1 MADAGVHEPPKSA
14 SRGLIVWAIDLWPYV
29 HGKSIV
35 QGIHL
40 AEMEASD
47 MLDVLHYYFEED
59 TTYITQEHAL
69 YTDTRR
75 KSLYRLFYET
85 EYKYGSVSEGSTKS
99 YTTDSGEEFTSK
111 SYVPPTEFNPESGKP
126 FGEILDAP
134 LG

>member
-1 MADAGVHEPPKSA
+1 MVDAGVHEPPKSA

-69 YTDTRR
+69 YTDSRR
-75 KSLYRLFYET
+75 KHLYRLFYDT
-85 EYKYGSVSEGSTKS
+85 EYKYGSASESSTKS
-99 YTTDSGEEFTSK
+99 YMSDSGEEFTSK
-111 SYVPPTEFNPESGKP
+111 SYVPPTEFNPESGMP

>member
-1 MADAGVHEPPKSA
+1 MVDGGVHKPPKSA

-29 HGKSIV
+29 HGKALV

-40 AEMEASD
+40 ADMEASD

-59 TTYITQEHAL
+59 TNFITQEHAM

-75 KSLYRLFYET
+75 KSLYKVFYET
-85 EYKYGSVSEGSTKS
+85 EYKYGASTGESVKT
-99 YTTDSGEEFTSK
+99 YTSDTGDEYTSK
-111 SYVPPTEFNPESGKP
+111 SYVPPTEFNPESSLP
-126 FGEILDAP
+126 FGDVLDAP

>member
-1 MADAGVHEPPKSA
+1 MADAGVHKPPKSA

-29 HGKSIV
+29 HGKALV

-69 YTDTRR
+69 YTDNRR
-75 KSLYRLFYET
+75 KSLYRLFYDT
-85 EYKYGSVSEGSTKS
+85 EYKYGSTSESTTIK
-99 YTTDSGEEFTSK
+99 YTSDEGEEYTSK
-111 SYVPPTEFNPESGKP
+111 SYVPPTEFDPESSLP
-126 FGEILDAP
+126 FGGTLDAP